1 MRIKTFQLGELNS
14 NCYLVETAP
23 GRCIAVDIGG
33 SPRILLEY
41 MRMQR
46 LKLTKILLTILVSL
60 FLLTLILYVVN
71 TDAGRDF
78 DWRLL
83 SI

>member
-1 MRIKTFQLGELNS
+1 MR
-14 NCYLVETAP
+14 
-23 GRCIAVDIGG
+23 
-33 SPRILLEY
+33 
-41 MRMQR
+41 
-46 LKLTKILLTILVSL
+46 KLTKILLTILVSL
-60 FLLTLILYVVN
+60 VLLTLILYVVS

>member
-1 MRIKTFQLGELNS
+1 MR
-14 NCYLVETAP
+14 
-23 GRCIAVDIGG
+23 
-33 SPRILLEY
+33 
-41 MRMQR
+41 
-46 LKLTKILLTILVSL
+46 KLTKILLTILVSL
-60 FLLTLILYVVN
+60 LLLTLILYVVN